1 MLFAVACLLAS
12 SDAFDQGGLPVS
24 MLSPDN
30 PLKTYMAADFQPASG
45 EQAFRLESLDSA
57 LLASMLEA
65 SLDGFL
71 LFNSDLRCFSANRAA
86 CDIFGRSLEA
96 IRGQHFFELCAG
108 GNQETRLLA
117 ETGRWSTVIARAN
130 GERCEVEC
138 TQALIEQGGN
148 TQRVLVMR
156 DITHMRQALRE
167 VKVLKQL
174 SASINYAA
182 PLESLLATL
191 AREVVQMLGIQACF
205 ITLVSGSPPQFRV
218 LSDYGLPPGF
228 TTMMR
233 NLAQEGA
240 RLPTLY
246 AFQENRIVLHN
257 FPPNDAFYTRLF
269 PQRGWS
275 SEVEALLNQFLKLR
289 LQFPGGDIVSVPLL
303 HQGAIQGVFNVY
315 YPFASSPDIAD
326 LSLFTSIAEL
336 TAVTIHHARAFAAA
350 QDRAA
355 LEERRRLARELH
367 DSVSQHL
374 YGIALGAQAARH
386 SIETDPPYTIESLD
400 YTLSLARDCQADM
413 RALLRELHPEALE
426 STGLVEALARHA
438 TTIGSRYNLA
448 IDLNCCA
455 EPALPLDA
463 KEALYRIAREA
474 LYNIVKHAG
483 ARRVMLRLSQSCA
496 NVVLEIEDDGAG
508 FNPSAAFP
516 GHMGLESM
524 RERAQRFGGTL
535 EIESSSAWGT
545 TVRVSLPA
553 INQGA
558 LLIASPP
565 KE

>member
-1 MLFAVACLLAS
+1 
-12 SDAFDQGGLPVS
+12 

-30 PLKTYMAADFQPASG
+30 SLKTLPAADFQPTSG

-86 CDIFGRSLEA
+86 CDILGRSLEA

-117 ETGRWSTVIARAN
+117 ETGRWSAVIAREN
-130 GERCEVEC
+130 GEKCEVEC

-148 TQRVLVMR
+148 AQRVLVMR

-174 SASINYAA
+174 SASISYTGS
-182 PLESLLATL
+182 LESMLATL

-303 HQGAIQGVFNVY
+303 HRGAILGVFNVY

-326 LSLFTSIAEL
+326 LSLFTSIAES
-336 TAVTIHHARAFAAA
+336 TAMTIHHAREFAAA

-374 YGIALGAQAARH
+374 YGIALGAQSARH
-386 SIETDPPYTIESLD
+386 FIETDPPYAAESLD
-400 YTLSLARDCQADM
+400 FTLSLARACQADM
-413 RALLRELHPEALE
+413 RALLFALHPEALE
-426 STGLVEALARHA
+426 SLGLVEALTRHA
-438 TTIGSRYNLA
+438 ATVGSRYNLA
-448 IDLNCCA
+448 IELNLCA
-455 EPALPLDA
+455 EPALPSDTR
-463 KEALYRIAREA
+463 EALYRIAQEA
-474 LYNIVKHAG
+474 LHNIVKHAG
-483 ARRVMLRLSQSCA
+483 ARRVMLRLSQSGA
-496 NVVLEIEDDGAG
+496 NVILEIEDDGNG
-508 FNPSAAFP
+508 FNPAAVFP
-516 GHMGLESM
+516 GHLGLQSM
-524 RERAQRFGGTL
+524 RERARRLGGTL
-535 EIESSSAWGT
+535 EIKSASAWGT
-545 TVRVSLPA
+545 SVRVSLPILKA
-553 INQGA
+553 DVP
-558 LLIASPP
+558 LLASPP

>member
-1 MLFAVACLLAS
+1 MFS
-12 SDAFDQGGLPVS
+12 S
-24 MLSPDN
+24 DN
-30 PLKTYMAADFQPASG
+30 PLKTLTAADFQPVPG

-71 LFNSDLRCFSANRAA
+71 LFNNDLRCFSANRAA
-86 CDIFGRSLEA
+86 CDILGRPLEA

-108 GNQETRLLA
+108 GNQDTRLLT
-117 ETGRWSTVIARAN
+117 ETGRWSAVIARDN
-130 GERCEVEC
+130 SEKCEVEC
-138 TQALIEQGGN
+138 TQALIEQGGD

-156 DITHMRQALRE
+156 DITHMRQAMRE

-174 SASINYAA
+174 SANISYAA
-182 PLESLLATL
+182 PLESILATL
-191 AREVVQMLGIQACF
+191 SREVVQMLGIQACF
-205 ITLVSGSPPQFRV
+205 ITLVSGSPPQFRI

-228 TTMMR
+228 TTMMS

-246 AFQENRIVLHN
+246 AFKENRIVLHN

-275 SEVEALLNQFLKLR
+275 SEVEALLHQFLKLR

-303 HQGAIQGVFNVY
+303 HRGAILGVFNVY
-315 YPFASSPDIAD
+315 YPSGSSPDIAD

-336 TAVTIHHARAFAAA
+336 TATTIHHARQFAAA

-367 DSVSQHL
+367 DTVSQHL
-374 YGIALGAQAARH
+374 YGIALGAQSARH
-386 SIETDPPYTIESLD
+386 SIETDPPHAAESLD
-400 YTLSLARDCQADM
+400 YTLSLARDCQADV
-413 RALLRELHPEALE
+413 RALLLALHSDALE
-426 STGLVEALARHA
+426 SAGLVEALTRHA
-438 TTIGSRYNLA
+438 AAVGSRYHLA
-448 IDLNCCA
+448 IDLNLCA
-455 EPALPLDA
+455 EPAMPSDV
-463 KEALYRIAREA
+463 KEALYRIAQEA

-483 ARRVMLRLSQSCA
+483 ARRVILSMSQTGT
-496 NVVLEIEDDGAG
+496 NVVLEIEDDGTG

-516 GHMGLESM
+516 GHLGLQSM
-524 RERAQRFGGTL
+524 RERARRLGGTL
-535 EIESSSAWGT
+535 EIQSSPAWGT
-545 TVRVSLPA
+545 LVRVSLPFFETA
-553 INQGA
+553 VP
-558 LLIASPP
+558 LLASPP